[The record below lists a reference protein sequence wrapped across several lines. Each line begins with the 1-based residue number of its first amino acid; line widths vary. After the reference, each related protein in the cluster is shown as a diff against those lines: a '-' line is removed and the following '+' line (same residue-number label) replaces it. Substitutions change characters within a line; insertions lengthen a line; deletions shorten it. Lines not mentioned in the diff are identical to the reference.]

1 MVWASRAFVIP
12 PLMGVIL
19 SIEQL
24 RFCFKTYAFIR
35 ENAYKVLYPW
45 HKDDTDGPASWYEGQ
60 MSPSVGSFSQYCYF
74 LFCPTLLYR
83 DHYPRNSGPIRW
95 NRVLLYVFVFY
106 LPSEVA
112 AYMWVKNTTPSTI
125 NSSEMIKT
133 FTFSMFVG
141 LLSYFL
147 GLISLMHGWMNLGA
161 ELTGFADRHFYAD
174 YWNCTNYFHFYRKWN
189 VIPHHFIH
197 QYVLKDLRK
206 VYTVTVS

>member
-1 MVWASRAFVIP
+1 
-12 PLMGVIL
+12 
-19 SIEQL
+19 
-24 RFCFKTYAFIR
+24 
-35 ENAYKVLYPW
+35 
-45 HKDDTDGPASWYEGQ
+45 
-60 MSPSVGSFSQYCYF
+60 
-74 LFCPTLLYR
+74 
-83 DHYPRNSGPIRW
+83 
-95 NRVLLYVFVFY
+95 
-106 LPSEVA
+106 
-112 AYMWVKNTTPSTI
+112 MWVKNTTPSTI